1 MTESLALNL
10 EIREELRS
18 IRQIMAR
25 VLDVLDDP
33 GIPGQQVSL
42 PAYRPVLKDEP
53 TVPEPAKPAAA
64 PAPAPAPAKAVAA
77 PAPAPEP
84 AKPAAAPVVLDDA
97 ACRAEIARIVGGPT
111 LTPKQKEVLRGLFK
125 EYGASML
132 KEVPVEN
139 RVEMLTRLPAALAEG
154 DQDDNLKF

>member
-1 MTESLALNL
+1 MTDSLALNL

-42 PAYRPVLKDEP
+42 PAYRPVPQDEP

-64 PAPAPAPAKAVAA
+64 PAPAPA
-77 PAPAPEP
+77 P

-111 LTPKQKEVLRGLFK
+111 LTPKHKEVLRGLFK

-139 RVEMLTRLPAALAEG
+139 RVEMLTRLQAALAEG